1 MCHKLGL
8 LKRQI
13 LWQCPKD
20 AAITHTKFKHE
31 IQNIGE
37 YDFTLDKVIKSHLR
51 TYFEYRLLKNKG
63 SNYNKLKDKLFKY
76 VLRAE

>member
-1 MCHKLGL
+1 MCNKLGL

-37 YDFTLDKVIKSHLR
+37 YDFTLDKVIKSHQRKFGSKPRKSRIKYIRKLIR
-51 TYFEYRLLKNKG
+51 YFNK
-63 SNYNKLKDKLFKY
+63 
-76 VLRAE
+76 V